1 MNRTQQK
8 CFMAATGMHL
18 LLLVILFVGPA
29 FLSSSEKSD
38 SRPLIDFVALKTI
51 EEALAGGG
59 SPNARPSTPAPPAPK
74 VETPQPAPPAPRVEK
89 VEPRKVETLERDT
102 FDPKPVRKLPNINL
116 KPVTRPKNPAAKA
129 KPPTNPIS
137 DADAADE
144 QQTRLAGAARNVAK
158 NLQGTLSTGT
168 TVEMPGPGG
177 GGVPYANFL
186 DALKKIYTD
195 AWIVPDGVADDDATA
210 TASVTIAKNG
220 DVVSARV
227 TRASGNRE
235 IDRSVQMTLDRV
247 RHAVPLPDSAK
258 ESERTVTI
266 KFNARVKKGLG

>member
-1 MNRTQQK
+1 MNRNQKK
-8 CFMAATGMHL
+8 CFLVSASFHV
-18 LLLVILFVGPA
+18 LLLVILFIGPA

-38 SRPLIDFVALKTI
+38 NRPPIDFVAYRTI
-51 EEALAGGG
+51 EEALSGGG
-59 SPNARPSTPAPPAPK
+59 SPNARPPAPAPAPPKIETPSPAPPAPPIEKVEPPK
-74 VETPQPAPPAPRVEK
+74 VETPDP
-89 VEPRKVETLERDT
+89 DT
-102 FDPKPVRKLPNINL
+102 FDTKPVRKLPSVNL
-116 KPVTRPKNPAAKA
+116 KPVVRPKDPNAKVKPTTNPA
-129 KPPTNPIS
+129 S
-137 DADAADE
+137 DTDAADE
-144 QQTRLAGAARNVAK
+144 QQTRLASAARNAVR
-158 NLQGTLSTGT
+158 NLHGALSTGT
-168 TVEMPGPGG
+168 EITMPGPGG

-210 TASVTIAKNG
+210 AASVTIAKNG